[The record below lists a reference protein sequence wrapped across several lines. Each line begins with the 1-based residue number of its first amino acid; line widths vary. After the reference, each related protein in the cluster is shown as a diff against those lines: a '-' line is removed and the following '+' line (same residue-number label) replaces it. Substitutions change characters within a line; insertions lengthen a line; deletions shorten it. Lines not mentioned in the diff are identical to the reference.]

1 MIWDNADFQKAYRER
16 LRHVHSSGD
25 AEAHAQAMA
34 FQAEAA
40 KAGGSTG
47 EHFNQRA
54 GAAAA
59 AMLSGYVRSAMDAF
73 DQTLAAVEAELV
85 DADLSA
91 LRASLELEIARRAKL
106 LPAALRDFNKPAA
119 PPALMRA
126 ILQEAPV
133 KARQLLAERVTAA
146 RDRVRTCVQTREL
159 PERAIFISH
168 DVRDAALADA
178 LRLAIPAAF
187 GSDVAV
193 YASSDL
199 ESLRAGRGGFE
210 RVLTQLKKN
219 RMTLSLLTQHSI
231 ADPLFWWTLGV
242 AQGEGKPAFALRT
255 AGVSDETALPLRPE
269 QVIHLAQRDEIVR
282 LLRVIQTEL
291 RRRGNDFAELDLE
304 DLLRESA
311 R

>member
-40 KAGGSTG
+40 KAGGSSG
-47 EHFNQRA
+47 DHFNQRA

-59 AMLSGYVRSAMDAF
+59 AMLSGYVRNAMDAF
-73 DQTLAAVEAELV
+73 DQTLAAIEAELV

-119 PPALMRA
+119 PAALMRA
-126 ILQEAPV
+126 IIQEAPA

-146 RDRVRTCVQTREL
+146 RDRVRTCVQAREL
-159 PERAIFISH
+159 PDRAIFVSH

-178 LRLAIPAAF
+178 LRLAIHAAI

-193 YASSDL
+193 YTSSDL
-199 ESLRAGRGGFE
+199 ESMWAGRGGFE

-219 RMTLSLLTQHSI
+219 RMTLSLVTAHSSG
-231 ADPLFWWTLGV
+231 DPLIWWTLGV
-242 AQGEGKPAFALRT
+242 GQGEGKPAFALRT
-255 AGVSDETALPLRPE
+255 SGVSDDAALPLRPE

-282 LLRVIQTEL
+282 LLRAIQTEL
-291 RRRGNDFAELDLE
+291 RRRGNDFSELDLE